1 PTFLRRLRILIETN
15 IVSRFWD
22 LGIANNVQGL
32 LLRHLLASPLCAP
45 SMEKFGGGGDDDDFA
60 SSFTESFASTT
71 PIRPSAYKRGR
82 EGRSGATAASEREM
96 AEERDLFLL
105 LLAHAIACDDLAI
118 KIQLYGPSL
127 VAATKHESPVDL

>member
-1 PTFLRRLRILIETN
+1 
-15 IVSRFWD
+15 
-22 LGIANNVQGL
+22 
-32 LLRHLLASPLCAP
+32 
-45 SMEKFGGGGDDDDFA
+45 MEKFGGGGDDDDFA

-118 KIQLYGPSL
+118 QIQLYGPSL
-127 VAATKHESPVDL
+127 VPATKHESPVDLKPPRENRPAERSTMNRVRSQAAALILRVQHHI